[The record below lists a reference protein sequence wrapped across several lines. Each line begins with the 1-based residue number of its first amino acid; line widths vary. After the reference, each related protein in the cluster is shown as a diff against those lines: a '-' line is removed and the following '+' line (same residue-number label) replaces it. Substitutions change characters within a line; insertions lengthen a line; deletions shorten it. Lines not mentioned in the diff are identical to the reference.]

1 MESATTPVLEPIQ
14 SQQSSWKKIILYVA
28 VAVASGLL
36 SGGAVWYF
44 MNQQSSDNKTTLNS
58 QIDIKNKSIATL
70 QSKVVALEKGS
81 TGSDIVDT
89 ATSTTTTANDLESMK
104 TFCLGGTSEIN
115 GFAYVYTHSGTFGTC
130 SLSQNY
136 NIVKKING
144 NWTKLYEGNGTVDE
158 ATIDKYQ
165 IPQYIYPKQLITL
178 STERTY

>member
-1 MESATTPVLEPIQ
+1 MEPTATPALEPKQ
-14 SQQSSWKKIILYVA
+14 TQQSSWKKVILYVV

-44 MNQQSSDNKTTLNS
+44 MNQQNNDNKTTLNS
-58 QIDIKNKSIATL
+58 QIDTKNKSIATL
-70 QSKVVALEKGS
+70 QGKVATLEKGS
-81 TGSDIVDT
+81 TSSGIADT
-89 ATSTTTTANDLESMK
+89 TTSTTTTANDLESMK
-104 TFCLGGTSEIN
+104 AFCAGGVSGIN
-115 GFAYVYTHSGTFGTC
+115 QFAYAYTHSGTFGTC
-130 SLSQNY
+130 SLSQSY

-144 NWTKLYEGNGTVDE
+144 NWTKVYEGNGTVDE